1 MDPTG
6 SGLLRPLREKK
17 PRGWVDFLVQFRWI
31 IVIPVV
37 LPMSFAFECWK
48 AFWDWRSSIKSY
60 AQREKEHQVAFL
72 NTSAF
77 SRLQPAS
84 SNRRGRRSQS
94 RARSVPGTGPAE
106 TSRRSASSGCQP
118 PVSLPLLY
126 SCFHILVL
134 FGIELAAVMCL
145 PSLSGVLVAG
155 AHPSVALCGAQVIVE
170 KVIKRLR
177 QRDPK
182 KDGLVCSARKPWLA
196 VAMRNSDYKRARRF
210 EVDLN
215 DFCQILDVDTV
226 NLVARVEPLV
236 SMGQLSKVT
245 VPLGCALAVVP
256 ELDDLTVGGLIN
268 GYGIEGSSHIYGLFT
283 DTVIAYEIVLADGR
297 LVRATKDN
305 EFADLFYA
313 IPWSQGTLGFLVA
326 AEIKMISVSPYMKL
340 TYTPVRG
347 SLREMS
353 QAYIDSFCPRD
364 RDQDNPSKAS
374 MRVPDFVEGMIYTAT
389 EGVMMTGR
397 YASTAEAKQRG
408 NKVNSCGWW
417 WKPWFYQHAATA
429 LKGKLILPMGDNFL
443 FRFFLGWMMPP
454 KVSFLKLT
462 QGEAIRNYYHERH
475 MCQDLLVPIYKIA
488 DALEFCDREYEVYPI
503 WLCPHRLFKTPIRG
517 LIGPEPDFEKHN
529 RQGDTKYAQMWTDI
543 GVYYA
548 PGPVLR
554 GEEYDGC
561 AAVDRMEQF
570 LIDSH
575 SFQALYAVTELTER
589 DFWRMFNI
597 QLYAT
602 CREKYNAVGTFM
614 GIYYKS
620 KKGKKTEA
628 EVLQEEQKVREVTF
642 GEADK
647 PLLEV

>member
-6 SGLLRPLREKK
+6 SGLLRPLRAKK

-60 AQREKEHQVAFL
+60 AQREKDHQV
-72 NTSAF
+72 
-77 SRLQPAS
+77 
-84 SNRRGRRSQS
+84 
-94 RARSVPGTGPAE
+94 
-106 TSRRSASSGCQP
+106 
-118 PVSLPLLY
+118 
-126 SCFHILVL
+126 
-134 FGIELAAVMCL
+134 M
-145 PSLSGVLVAG
+145 
-155 AHPSVALCGAQVIVE
+155 VE

-215 DFCQILDVDTV
+215 DFCQILNVDTV

-256 ELDDLTVGGLIN
+256 ELDDLTIGGLIN

-283 DTVIAYEIVLADGR
+283 DSVIAYEIVLADGR

-326 AEIKMISVSPYMKL
+326 AEIKMISVKPYMKL
-340 TYTPVRG
+340 TYTPVRS

-353 QAYIDSFCPRD
+353 QAYIESFCPRD
-364 RDQDNPSKAS
+364 RDQDNPAKAS
-374 MRVPDFVEGMIYTAT
+374 MCLSCGFYVLVASHQFGYHLAQVPDFVEGMIYTAT

-408 NKVNSCGWW
+408 NKINSCGWW

-429 LKGKLILPMGDNFL
+429 LKRGEFVEYIPTRQYYHRHTRSLYWEGKLILPMGDNFL
-443 FRFFLGWMMPP
+443 FRLFLGWMMPP

-575 SFQALYAVTELTER
+575 SFQALYAVTELSER

-597 QLYAT
+597 QLYAS